1 MDEAGPT
8 GPNETG
14 LSGRGQA
21 RWLQASSELWAWW
34 LAVALTVL
42 DNSGRAGLGG
52 AVKREDGVS
61 LGVLE
66 HQPSRGRSGK
76 VGFTLVHVYVC
87 VHVCVSACAYVNA
100 HCHTVKGEQ
109 VREQFLRSAQSEP

>member
-1 MDEAGPT
+1 MVAGQLGALGLVVGS
-8 GPNETG
+8 GPHCAG
-14 LSGRGQA
+14 QQRQSRLGRGCQ
-21 RWLQASSELWAWW
+21 
-34 LAVALTVL
+34 
-42 DNSGRAGLGG
+42 
-52 AVKREDGVS
+52 REDGVS

>member
-52 AVKREDGVS
+52 AVRERMESV
-61 LGVLE
+61 LG
-66 HQPSRGRSGK
+66 S
-76 VGFTLVHVYVC
+76 
-87 VHVCVSACAYVNA
+87 
-100 HCHTVKGEQ
+100 
-109 VREQFLRSAQSEP
+109 